1 MSNWKLVDQDTG
13 TEIAVGDERTTF
25 RNERVTIDSL
35 QPPDQPDSLGS
46 VYVRFVDGSKSHG
59 LFPGVVDAEFAETTG
74 PRARVQEEAQ
84 YAQLSDAAFAILSY
98 NTFHSQFGP
107 LPHPR
112 PIDPR
117 RTLKHR
123 FSESEISDA
132 CRRASA
138 LLQEVHRPND
148 DFLSKQLTHA
158 DLVNGFRK
166 RHPGFSDKC
175 YEDTVRQGYFINR

>member
-1 MSNWKLVDQDTG
+1 MSNWELVDRATG
-13 TEIAVGDERTTF
+13 VEIAIGDERTTL

-35 QPPDQPDSLGS
+35 QPPDQPDSLGR
-46 VYVRFVDGSKSHG
+46 VYARFADGSKSHG
-59 LFPGVVDAEFAETTG
+59 LFPGVVDAEFVETMG

-84 YAQLSDAAFAILSY
+84 NAQLSDAAFAILSY

-107 LPHPR
+107 LPRPG

-138 LLQEVHRPND
+138 LLQEAQRPNGD
-148 DFLSKQLTHA
+148 LVSKQLTHA
-158 DLVNGFRK
+158 DLRK
-166 RHPGFSDKC
+166 MHPGFSDKC

>member
-13 TEIAVGDERTTF
+13 AELAVGDERTTF
-25 RNERVTIDSL
+25 RNERVKIDAQ
-35 QPPDQPDSLGS
+35 QPPDQPASMGT
-46 VYVRFVDGSKSHG
+46 VCVRFGDGSRSSS
-59 LFPGVVDAEFAETTG
+59 LFPGVINAEFVETTG
-74 PRARVQEEAQ
+74 EKARVEQEALS
-84 YAQLSDAAFAILSY
+84 AQLSDAAFAILSY
-98 NTFHSQFGP
+98 NTFYSQFGP

-138 LLQEVHRPND
+138 LLQEVQRPND
-148 DFLSKQLTHA
+148 DFLSNQLTHA

-175 YEDTVRQGYFINR
+175 YEDTVRQGYYINR